1 MRFYILF
8 LLFIG
13 FNSVSGQTDTIKT
26 FSAYSSFNIPG
37 YLKINLGFNS
47 LADADESMDVKFFPS
62 RSFDIYY
69 SKPFFIG
76 NDFSINPGLGFS
88 SEKLSFTN
96 DVILSEALDDDG
108 INQIIVDSLSFSP
121 LKNSLKSTH
130 LIIPVDFKYYFG
142 SGDFDKGRF
151 FVGIG
156 AEIGFL
162 INSSTKV
169 KQKINNVMN
178 HSKIKN
184 DFGLNDLKYGFSLQ
198 VGSGNFNIFYK
209 IYLSNLFKD
218 DSLPLYTSL
227 NPTLN
232 KIGISFSVF

>member
-1 MRFYILF
+1 MMLF
-8 LLFIG
+8 L
-13 FNSVSGQTDTIKT
+13 
-26 FSAYSSFNIPG
+26 
-37 YLKINLGFNS
+37 
-47 LADADESMDVKFFPS
+47 
-62 RSFDIYY
+62 
-69 SKPFFIG
+69 
-76 NDFSINPGLGFS
+76 
-88 SEKLSFTN
+88 SE
-96 DVILSEALDDDG
+96 VLDDDG

-130 LIIPVDFKYYFG
+130 LIIPIDFKYYFG

-169 KQKINNVMN
+169 KQKVNNVMN
-178 HSKIKN
+178 HSKIKR

-198 VGSGNFNIFYK
+198 LGSGNFNIFYK

-232 KIGISFSVF
+232 KFGISFSVF